1 MNTLNALV
9 TRVEDFFRT
18 AMEKYCDGYMAQVK
32 NLPDIERNT
41 SHRGMFLP

>member
-1 MNTLNALV
+1 MNTLNAVV

-18 AMEKYCDGYMAQVK
+18 VMNKYRDGYMAQVN
-32 NLPDIERNT
+32 NLPDIERKT

>member
-1 MNTLNALV
+1 MNTFNAVV

-18 AMEKYCDGYMAQVK
+18 VAEKYREGYMAQVK
-32 NLPDIERNT
+32 NLPDIERRT